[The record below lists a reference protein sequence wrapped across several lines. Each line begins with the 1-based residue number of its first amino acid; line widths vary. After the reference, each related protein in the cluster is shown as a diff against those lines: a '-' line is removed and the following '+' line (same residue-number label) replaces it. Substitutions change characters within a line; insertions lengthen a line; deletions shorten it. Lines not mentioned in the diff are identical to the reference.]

1 MRKLLL
7 ICLAFFFT
15 AYSNAQFNIIGSA
28 QNGASSAANNNA
40 SNAGSNAVNNGVKG
54 LFGSKKKAP
63 KDTSQNTNNAQPSA
77 SSSSNSSTPSSSSN
91 SNTPA
96 AASTASSPQ
105 ASPESSYKAYSNYD
119 FVPGDTIIFA
129 DDFTDDQDGEFPSHW
144 NLDAGQ
150 GILNKVGTDEAFALT
165 QGNYAT
171 VSPRMKNQSYLTK
184 TFTVEF
190 NYYSNGAYPTSIFF
204 HEPGDK
210 RVSLSFSDEG
220 GVSSSYF
227 PKDFSAP
234 FPGSTSAFKNSWH
247 HAAFIFKN
255 GTIKCYVDQY
265 RVLVMPNV
273 DFNPTWIQFGG
284 IAGQDNPLLFK
295 DVRIASGGNMNSIA
309 QKFTDAKI
317 VTHGINFD
325 VDKATIK
332 PESMGTLNM
341 IVKVMQNTPDLKFEV
356 DGHTDNSGN
365 SQHNMTLSQQR
376 ADAVE
381 AQLISM
387 GIDASRLTT
396 KGFGDTK
403 PISSNDTQDGKAN
416 NRRVE
421 FVKM

>member
-1 MRKLLL
+1 MKKILFFSV
-7 ICLAFFFT
+7 AFFST
-15 AYSNAQFNIIGSA
+15 VYANAQFNILGSA
-28 QNGASSAANNNA
+28 QNGAANAANNNA
-40 SNAGSNAVNNGVKG
+40 SNAGSNAVNNSVNG
-54 LFGSKKKAP
+54 LFGSKKSAP
-63 KDTSQNTNNAQPSA
+63 QQNNTQQANPPA
-77 SSSSNSSTPSSSSN
+77 SSPANGQSSPSNSSSTNGSAPA
-91 SNTPA
+91 TPA
-96 AASTASSPQ
+96 PQSSPQ
-105 ASPESSYKAYSNYD
+105 DNYKAYSNYD

-129 DDFTDDQDGEFPSHW
+129 DDFSDDQDGEFPSHW

-150 GILNKVGTDEAFALT
+150 SILNKVGSSEAFCIT
-165 QGNYAT
+165 EGNYAF

-184 TFTVEF
+184 AFTIEF
-190 NYYSNGAYPTSIFF
+190 NFYANNSYGLIIRF
-204 HEPGDK
+204 HEANGSDGD
-210 RVSLSFSDEG
+210 VHFGDAG
-220 GVSSSYF
+220 GVNTSYF
-227 PKDFSAP
+227 TKDFGGS
-234 FPGSTSAFKNSWH
+234 FPDNTVSFKNNWH

-265 RVLVMPNV
+265 RVLVMPNLS
-273 DFNPTWIQFGG
+273 DFVPQSLKLGG
-284 IAGQDNPLLFK
+284 IGGQDNPIVFK

-309 QKFTDAKI
+309 QKFTDSKI

-341 IVKVMQNTPDLKFEV
+341 IVKVMQNNPDLKFEI
-356 DGHTDNSGN
+356 DGHTDNSGA
-365 SQHNMTLSQQR
+365 SPHNMVLSQQR

-421 FVKM
+421 FVRM

>member
-1 MRKLLL
+1 MKRLLF
-7 ICLAFFFT
+7 ISFVFFCSGYT
-15 AYSNAQFNIIGSA
+15 NAQFNILGSA
-28 QNGASSAANNNA
+28 QNGAANAANNNA
-40 SNAGSNAVNNGVKG
+40 SNAGSNAVNNTVGG
-54 LFGSKKKAP
+54 LFGSKKKA
-63 KDTSQNTNNAQPSA
+63 DAQNNSNQQP
-77 SSSSNSSTPSSSSN
+77 SSSSSSDSPPASGTSSSTPSS
-91 SNTPA
+91 
-96 AASTASSPQ
+96 ASSSTSSTS
-105 ASPESSYKAYSNYD
+105 ATPENSYKAYSNYD
-119 FVPGDTIIFA
+119 FVPGDTIIFT

-150 GILNKVGTDEAFALT
+150 GILNKVGTEEAFALT
-165 QGNYAT
+165 DGNYAK
-171 VSPRMKNQSYLTK
+171 VSPRMKNQSYLTN

-190 NYYSNGAYPTSIFF
+190 NYYCNGAYPVCVFF
-204 HEPGDK
+204 NEPGNK
-210 RVSLSFSDEG
+210 TVNLSFSDAG

-227 PKDFSAP
+227 DKDFSAP
-234 FPGSTSAFKNSWH
+234 FPGTGDFKNKWH
-247 HAAFIFKN
+247 HAAFIFKK

-273 DFNPTWIQFGG
+273 DFNPNWIQFGG
-284 IAGQDNPLLFK
+284 IGGQDNPLVFK
-295 DVRIASGGNMNSIA
+295 DIRIASGGNMNSIA

-341 IVKVMQNTPDLKFEV
+341 IVKVMQNNPDLKFEV
-356 DGHTDNSGN
+356 DGHTDNSGAA
-365 SQHNMTLSQQR
+365 QHNMTLSQQR

-387 GIDASRLTT
+387 GIDASRLTS
-396 KGFGDTK
+396 KGFGATK

-421 FVKM
+421 FVRM